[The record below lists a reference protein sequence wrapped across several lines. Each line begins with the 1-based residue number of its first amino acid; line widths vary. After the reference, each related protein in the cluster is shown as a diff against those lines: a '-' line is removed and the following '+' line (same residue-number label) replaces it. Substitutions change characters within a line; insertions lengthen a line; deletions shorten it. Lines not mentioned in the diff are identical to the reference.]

1 MCLKLIDGKVMD
13 KELLGK
19 PNSKGLYSG
28 YKVFTKPPTAFSA
41 DSGYKADS
49 VYHSFKWRHGWNE
62 SYRNDPYLNFHEEM
76 TGSVQFGFHIFLNK
90 KDALSILP
98 QHYKAFCRK
107 VYFKLS
113 DVIAT
118 GTWDSN
124 NERCVVV
131 ERLFARFD

>member
-1 MCLKLIDGKVMD
+1 MCLKLIAGKVMD

-28 YKVFTKPPTAFSA
+28 YKVFTKLMAG
-41 DSGYKADS
+41 DCVYKADS

-62 SYRNDPYLNFHEEM
+62 SCRNDPYINTHEEM
-76 TGSVQFGFHIFLNK
+76 TGQVNSGFHIFLNK

-98 QHYKAFCRK
+98 DHYKAFCRK
-107 VYFKLS
+107 VYFKLN

-118 GTWDSN
+118 GTWDTN
-124 NERCVVV
+124 KELCVVV